1 MKMTVNIMNR
11 KVEGKESVTTSA
23 GTFDC
28 FVISYDHESK
38 MGIKIRGSAKQW
50 YSEGVGMVK
59 QENYNKKG
67 KLMGSSLHT
76 LFQN

>member
-1 MKMTVNIMNR
+1 
-11 KVEGKESVTTSA
+11 
-23 GTFDC
+23 
-28 FVISYDHESK
+28 

-50 YSEGVGMVK
+50 YSENVGMVK

-67 KLMGSSLHT
+67 KLMGSSLLT